1 MNQTF
6 INLSIY
12 QHLSTLNHQ
21 LPLKRFKP
29 RSAATPPHL
38 WLQPVPGTQRD
49 AAIVEPEE
57 GTDGGRDG
65 ENMAC
70 FDVF

>member
-29 RSAATPPHL
+29 RSAATP
-38 WLQPVPGTQRD
+38 
-49 AAIVEPEE
+49 AASVASARPWN
-57 GTDGGRDG
+57 TAGRGDR
-65 ENMAC
+65 
-70 FDVF
+70 